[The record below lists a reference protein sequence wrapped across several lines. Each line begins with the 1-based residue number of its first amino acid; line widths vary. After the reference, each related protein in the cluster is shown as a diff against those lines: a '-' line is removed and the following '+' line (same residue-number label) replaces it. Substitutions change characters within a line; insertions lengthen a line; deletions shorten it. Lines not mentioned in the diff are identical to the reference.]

1 MPQCPDAKI
10 VIVALIAFRAWPF
23 VGLPPLRVLALAP
36 QTAQSENKR
45 PGHSSQDGLVI
56 ASHQHITLNDEMA
69 SIVANAPLTVN

>member
-10 VIVALIAFRAWPF
+10 AIVALIAFGAWPF
-23 VGLPPLRVLALAP
+23 VGLPPRVLALAP

-69 SIVANAPLTVN
+69 SIVANAPLTMS